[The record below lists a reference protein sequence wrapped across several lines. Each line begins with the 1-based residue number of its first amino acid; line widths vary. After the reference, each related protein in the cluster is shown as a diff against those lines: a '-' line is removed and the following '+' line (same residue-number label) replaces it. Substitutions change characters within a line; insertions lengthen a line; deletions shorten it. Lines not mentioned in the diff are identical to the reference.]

1 MGRTTAGVRVPSHRH
16 LTRGAVTRRSDVAP
30 PLGRV
35 RRRAS
40 GEIGTYLG
48 VTKQER
54 SLVEPLAPQP
64 PGDLVVALARVA
76 GAARRGDVPER
87 VAAAARDRLHA
98 VALQLWSA
106 AQTDF
111 DPFEVDSSDWP
122 ETAVPVRDA
131 DIAVDTRLEVDD
143 VRAALERLDGVKVVV
158 GREAG
163 TVSVLRVVPQDTP
176 L

>member
-1 MGRTTAGVRVPSHRH
+1 MTSDQSTT
-16 LTRGAVTRRSDVAP
+16 DDIVAE
-30 PLGRV
+30 
-35 RRRAS
+35 S
-40 GEIGTYLG
+40 
-48 VTKQER
+48 
-54 SLVEPLAPQP
+54 
-64 PGDLVVALARVA
+64 
-76 GAARRGDVPER
+76 
-87 VAAAARDRLHA
+87 
-98 VALQLWSA
+98 ALQLWSA

-143 VRAALERLDGVKVVV
+143 VRAALERLDGVKFVV

-163 TVSVLRVVPQDTP
+163 TVSVLRVVPADSP

>member
-1 MGRTTAGVRVPSHRH
+1 MSPDQSTT
-16 LTRGAVTRRSDVAP
+16 DDIVAE
-30 PLGRV
+30 
-35 RRRAS
+35 S
-40 GEIGTYLG
+40 
-48 VTKQER
+48 
-54 SLVEPLAPQP
+54 
-64 PGDLVVALARVA
+64 
-76 GAARRGDVPER
+76 
-87 VAAAARDRLHA
+87 
-98 VALQLWSA
+98 ALQLWSA

-122 ETAVPVRDA
+122 ETVVPVRDA

-163 TVSVLRVVPQDTP
+163 TVSVLRVVPADTA